1 MMQKPSD
8 PVVIE
13 RRIHAE
19 DCPSAGDG
27 SVESSDP
34 GPTLPARRPDAVSV
48 PLSFEQERIWFVDE
62 LQGATPEYNLPE
74 AMRLRGRLNL
84 DALQRSIN
92 AIVSRHEILRTR
104 FADGEAGPVQVVMPE
119 LRVDLPVEDLSS
131 LDEDGQRKSL
141 STALSREWEQPF
153 DLRHG
158 PLLRARVLKLG
169 PEDHVFLRTFHYMV
183 FDSQSAVLFNRELGV
198 LYEAFDG
205 CRETLL
211 PSLPFQYGDYASW
224 QRESLDSRSLDANL
238 RYWKDQ
244 LAGIPEELEL
254 PMDRARGKR
263 QTSSAHDCRYI
274 LDGQELKAFREFC
287 SVYSITPYV
296 ALVSAFAALLRMYSG
311 TNDIVIGS
319 PLSAR
324 RDPRLKGMMGFF
336 DNPLVM
342 RFQIDPEWTVE
353 RLVSS
358 VRSHTLLAH
367 QHKDVPFQRLVE
379 ELAPRRRPNLSP
391 LFQVEFRVED
401 NPPLSP
407 RFKALAVEP
416 VLNERQRLGLDLGV
430 DVWVHE
436 DFLGLQWTYSADLF
450 DRWRIEQMSRHYA
463 RLLGDMVKN
472 PAGRIREL
480 DLMTSQEKN
489 ELLFQRNRTE
499 KDLRSELTLH
509 SLFEEHVARDPEALA
524 IIHENGT
531 LTYGEL
537 NARANQL
544 AHYLRKMGVGP
555 EVPVGICLE
564 RSFEMV
570 IGVLSILKAGAAYV
584 PIDPYYPADRIALI
598 LDHSNVPLLLSTHSM
613 QNRLPATQA
622 RTIELD
628 LDWEEIAGCPKL
640 NLPCVLCAD
649 NAAYVIYTS
658 GSTGI
663 PKGVVV
669 THRGIASLWQSQ
681 SDSLSISSNSRVLQ
695 FASLSFDASFF
706 ELLMTLGLGA
716 ALVLIREDM
725 RTGSD
730 LQNTLVA
737 NRVTHAVLP
746 PAVLPTLE
754 NPDQVPLE
762 TLLVAGEA
770 CSGRVVADWSS
781 RRRMFNGY
789 GPTETTV
796 MATIAGPLAGS
807 QAPPIGR
814 PICNTRVYVLD
825 DRLQPV
831 ATGVTGELYIA
842 GAGLARGYLGQSVF
856 TAERFVA
863 DPFGDSGARMYRTGD
878 QVRWRPDAALE
889 FMGRS
894 DTQVKLRGHRIEL
907 HEIEAALRQNPQV
920 RDATVIKRDEGSK
933 QQLLGYVIARHE
945 ETSSEMET
953 QEGLDR
959 WKELFETTYTTPS
972 PAAND
977 FNIVG
982 WNSSYTGKPIPP
994 AEMRIWVEE
1003 TVKRLKALSSERVL
1017 EIGCGTGL
1025 LLTRMASSCKSYVG
1039 LDFSPRALAQ
1049 LQLYLNQHDE
1059 MRHVVLREAS
1069 AHELSDILADSF
1081 DLVILNSVTQL
1092 FPNMRYLAG
1101 VLQEATRITR
1111 PGGHVFVG
1119 DVRSLPLLEGFH
1131 TSVQLYRASAA
1142 TPLKMLRDKIW
1153 YSRQSE
1159 RELTIDPAFFLK
1171 LPQVWQKVGRA
1182 ETAWKTGTYDN
1193 ELNSFRYDVT
1203 LYLGDKE
1210 LLDEPQRVLKWDG
1223 SGSWRYE
1230 VRHLISVDPNTPV
1243 VIHGIKNRRT
1253 ARVMRALELMAD
1265 PPSGMVTVAHLR
1277 AACAN
1282 ASYGEDPS
1290 CVVDFALSLGAK
1302 IWFKQLNVDGSF
1314 DLVVNPAWTK
1324 AYPSRMEVP
1333 DRWYERLGNFP
1344 ADHDQSAKL
1353 GQALREALRTT
1364 VPEYMVPEAI
1374 VVMDAW
1380 PVTPNGKLDRSALPL
1395 PESGMEPQGRAPR
1408 KPEEELLCAIFAEVL
1423 GRENITTDANFF
1435 DLGGHSLI
1443 AAQLVSRVRASFDVE
1458 LPIRAIFEAPTVSQL
1473 LLRMQSSTRDRLP
1486 ALRPQHRP
1494 AHLPLSFGQQRLWF
1508 LQQLENQ
1515 NTDYNWPEAVYL
1527 LGDLNT
1533 GALERAVN
1541 RIVERHEILRTHY
1554 DEMEGT
1560 AVQIVEPMLRID
1572 IPLEDLSSVSEM
1584 EQQERVA
1591 CCFRQEWEQ
1600 PFDLSRGPLLRL
1612 KLFRLGPRTHV
1623 LLRTIHHIVWDFWS
1637 ESIFR
1642 REFALLYSA
1651 FHQGLPDP
1659 LSPPPVQYA
1668 DFALWQRGLGEE
1680 SLVPSL
1686 NYWKKQLAN
1695 IPQELELPKDCARG
1709 AHSSNEASVWTTVLP
1724 DTELLALKQM
1734 NRSSGATL
1742 YMTLLAVF
1750 AVLLERYSGQTDIVL
1765 GSPIANRQDPQLEEL
1780 LGFFLNSVVMRIQ
1793 VSRRQSFR
1801 QLVSAV
1807 RTVTLDAYRHFDL
1820 PFERLVEE
1828 LSPQRILNTMP
1839 LFQVVFELRNT
1850 PAHEQYLQNLEVQP
1864 FAGDLLRVRCDLE
1877 LHAGESDGSLEFD
1890 WIYNRQLFD
1899 AWRIEQMA
1907 RHFIGL
1913 LKGLVSRPDDALDQ
1927 ATLLTR
1933 EEQTQLLEIWNN
1945 TTLDWSDKRSVHE
1958 RFAEHAARTPDD
1970 IAVVAGGT
1978 QHTYAQLNERANRLA
1993 HRLQR
1998 FGIGPEARVSICLER
2013 GIDAL
2018 TSILAVLKAGG
2029 AYVPLDP
2036 AYPQQRL
2043 LFMIRDAQSEI
2054 VITQSQFR
2062 DQFANC
2068 EAGIICLEQDWQ
2080 DISRESAA
2088 NPETRCTP
2096 ENLAYIIYTSGSA
2109 GKPKGVLI
2117 THSGLSNV
2125 IAESVR
2131 IFGIKHSSRVAQLAS
2146 LSFDASVL
2154 EIFSAFHAGAGL
2166 YMVDSDT
2173 LMSGPQFSRLLQAN
2187 AISTIAIPP
2196 SLLNLI
2202 PVGEYPALQ
2211 TIVAGGE
2218 VCPDEIAA
2226 RWSRGRKFL
2235 NAYAPTESTI
2245 YSTVFEW
2252 QQHVSKSW
2260 QSPPVGRPIANTQIY
2275 ILDRELYPVPVGVRG
2290 EIYIGGA
2297 GVARGYWQRAGLTA
2311 ERFLPDPFAGQPG
2324 SRLYRSGDM
2333 GCYRPDG
2340 NIEFM
2345 GRADQQVKIRGFR
2358 VELGEIES
2366 VLSGHPAVRDAAIVM
2381 REDISGEKRLVGYV
2395 VPAAGYAINAAELGL
2410 YLGRY
2415 LPDHMLPAAIV
2426 PLKQLPLTVH
2436 GKLDSENLPSPDFR
2450 ADQEYRRPRTPEEE
2464 ILCDMFGN
2472 VLKLNSVGIGD
2483 NFFQLGG
2490 HSLLAARLSSQIR
2503 SVLGAE
2509 LGVRAIFEAPTVER
2523 LAARIRGSRCS
2534 RIPLAPV
2541 PRPKSLPISY
2551 AQQRLWLINRFR
2563 GSSAEYNMPQAFHL
2577 RGELNKEALQKTI
2590 DAIVARHEILRTRFG
2605 EEEGVAVQIIEP
2617 SVRIS
2622 VGLEDLSTLD
2632 EPAQQ
2637 ARLAEAFALEC
2648 EHPFDLPQGPL
2659 LRLKLLKFREK
2670 DHVLLRTFHHIVCDG
2685 WSLGVFERE
2694 FELLYD
2700 AFLNGRENPLQPL
2713 PVQYADFTLWQR
2725 EQLAEETI
2733 ANQLAYWKR
2742 QLSGIPE
2749 ELELPKD
2756 RPRELYQTFA
2766 AGTYRMRFEQKLLED
2781 LKQIAHA
2788 SQATLYMTLLS
2799 AFAVLLER
2807 YTGQPDIVLGSPIA
2821 NRDDIQLED
2830 MIGFFVNSLAIRVRV
2845 KPEGTFREL
2854 LSELRTTTLE
2864 AYQHSDVSFER
2875 VVEEISPRRSLNRTP
2890 IFQVA
2895 FGHYHMPSVARRLGH
2910 LEIQPVVF
2918 DDIKTRFD
2926 LELHVSESAEEV
2938 ELHWVFNRNLFTERR
2953 IQGMARHY
2961 ETLLKSIVARP
2972 DGALYRLPILTE
2984 REQTDVMPQA
2994 SAPGTHL
3001 PAETCVH
3008 QLFEQQ
3014 VERVPES
3021 VALIYEDETL
3031 TYSQLNERA
3040 NRLARY
3046 LKKQGIGPDIPVA
3059 IFVER
3064 CPEMIVAMLA
3074 VLKAGGAY
3082 LPLDPNAP
3090 AERLALMLKD
3100 SEVPLILTKAA
3111 WRNIVPQTQAALF
3124 CLDADWERLEG
3135 ESSANLQ
3142 TLVRPD
3148 NVAYV
3153 IYTSGSTGQ
3162 PKGTEVPHR
3171 SIPGFFWGAAY
3182 ANYDDHSVLLQHS
3195 SVSWDGF
3202 TLELWPALLRGG
3214 RTVLYHDR
3222 LLTAHDLA
3230 AYVERYGVTVLWLTS
3245 SLFSSILETHP
3256 ASLAGIRELLVGG
3269 EALSVPHVRK
3279 ALDILPNVKLV
3290 NGYGPSECTVF
3301 STCYEIPRDLD
3312 QDLISVPI
3320 GRPVGDR
3327 QVYLLD
3333 RWLNPV
3339 PQGCVGEIYISGPG
3353 VARGYLRRP
3362 ALTAE
3367 RFVADPFSHDGGKR
3381 LYRTGDLA
3389 RWSFDGLLEFIGRA
3403 DQQVKIRGFRIELE
3417 EVEAALARHSGVKQA
3432 AAAVSETN
3440 GEKRLTGYWVPKAEN
3455 APDEG
3460 ELHDYLKQILPDYM
3474 VPSALVQMP
3483 ALPLTATGKIN
3494 RNALPAFNIA
3504 TDSHA
3509 PVVAPQDEV
3518 QRAIASV
3525 WRQLLRRE
3533 DIGIF
3538 DNFFDLGGHSLLLV
3552 RLHGALQKLTPEPL
3566 PLLDLF
3572 QYPTIASFA
3581 QHMSTI
3587 GQRQSGDLSKDPN
3600 VSALAQGK
3608 AGRRERFNRRT
3619 AD

>member
-1 MMQKPSD
+1 MQKPSD

-19 DCPSAGDG
+19 DCPSTGDG

-158 PLLRARVLKLG
+158 PLLRARILKLG

-211 PSLPFQYGDYASW
+211 PSLPFQYGDYALW

-254 PMDRARGKR
+254 PMDRARGKQ

-324 RDPRLKGMMGFF
+324 RDPRLEGMMGFF

-391 LFQVEFRVED
+391 LFQVEFWVDD
-401 NPPLSP
+401 NPPLLP
-407 RFKALAVEP
+407 LFKTLRAERIV
-416 VLNERQRLGLDLGV
+416 NERRRLGFDMEI
-430 DVWVHE
+430 DVSVQDDSVE
-436 DFLGLQWTYSADLF
+436 LQWIYSADLF

-472 PAGRIREL
+472 PAGRICEL
-480 DLMTSQEKN
+480 DLMTPQEKN

-499 KDLRSELTLH
+499 KDLGSELTLH

-584 PIDPYYPADRIALI
+584 PIDPHYPADRIALI

-613 QNRLPATQA
+613 QHRLPSTQA

-640 NLPCVLCAD
+640 NLPRVLCAD

-770 CSGRVVADWSS
+770 CSGGVVADWSS
-781 RRRMFNGY
+781 KRRMFNGY

-842 GAGLARGYLGQSVF
+842 GAGLARGYLGQSAL

-907 HEIEAALRQNPQV
+907 HEIEAALRQKPQV
-920 RDATVIKRDEGSK
+920 RDATVIKRDEGSR
-933 QQLLGYVIARHE
+933 QQLLGYVIAQHQ
-945 ETSSEMET
+945 TSSE
-953 QEGLDR
+953 
-959 WKELFETTYTTPS
+959 
-972 PAAND
+972 
-977 FNIVG
+977 
-982 WNSSYTGKPIPP
+982 
-994 AEMRIWVEE
+994 
-1003 TVKRLKALSSERVL
+1003 L
-1017 EIGCGTGL
+1017 EKG
-1025 LLTRMASSCKSYVG
+1025 
-1039 LDFSPRALAQ
+1039 
-1049 LQLYLNQHDE
+1049 
-1059 MRHVVLREAS
+1059 
-1069 AHELSDILADSF
+1069 
-1081 DLVILNSVTQL
+1081 
-1092 FPNMRYLAG
+1092 
-1101 VLQEATRITR
+1101 
-1111 PGGHVFVG
+1111 
-1119 DVRSLPLLEGFH
+1119 
-1131 TSVQLYRASAA
+1131 
-1142 TPLKMLRDKIW
+1142 
-1153 YSRQSE
+1153 QSE
-1159 RELTIDPAFFLK
+1159 
-1171 LPQVWQKVGRA
+1171 
-1182 ETAWKTGTYDN
+1182 
-1193 ELNSFRYDVT
+1193 
-1203 LYLGDKE
+1203 
-1210 LLDEPQRVLKWDG
+1210 
-1223 SGSWRYE
+1223 
-1230 VRHLISVDPNTPV
+1230 
-1243 VIHGIKNRRT
+1243 
-1253 ARVMRALELMAD
+1253 
-1265 PPSGMVTVAHLR
+1265 
-1277 AACAN
+1277 
-1282 ASYGEDPS
+1282 
-1290 CVVDFALSLGAK
+1290 
-1302 IWFKQLNVDGSF
+1302 
-1314 DLVVNPAWTK
+1314 
-1324 AYPSRMEVP
+1324 
-1333 DRWYERLGNFP
+1333 
-1344 ADHDQSAKL
+1344 KL
-1353 GQALREALRTT
+1353 GQALREALRTSL
-1364 VPEYMVPEAI
+1364 PEYMVPESI
-1374 VVMDAW
+1374 IVMDAW
-1380 PVTPNGKLDRSALPL
+1380 PVTLNGKLDRSALPL
-1395 PESGMEPQGRAPR
+1395 PESGMDQQQARAPR
-1408 KPEEELLCAIFAEVL
+1408 KPEEEILCAIFAELL
-1423 GRENITTDANFF
+1423 GRESVTIDANFF

-1473 LLRMQSSTRDRLP
+1473 LLRMQGSTPDLLP
-1486 ALRPQHRP
+1486 PLHAQHRP

-1515 NTDYNWPEAVYL
+1515 NTDYNWLEAVYWRGEL
-1527 LGDLNT
+1527 DT
-1533 GALERAVN
+1533 GALEQAIN

-1554 DEMEGT
+1554 GEMEGT
-1560 AVQIVEPMLRID
+1560 AVQIVEPVLRID
-1572 IPLEDLSSVSEM
+1572 IPLEDLSSLPEM
-1584 EQQERVA
+1584 EQQERVGS
-1591 CCFRQEWEQ
+1591 CFRQEWEQ

-1612 KLFRLGPRTHV
+1612 KLFRLGPRTHL
-1623 LLRTIHHIVWDFWS
+1623 LLRTIHHIVWDSWS
-1637 ESIFR
+1637 ESIFS
-1642 REFALLYSA
+1642 RELALLYSA

-1659 LSPPPVQYA
+1659 LNPLPVQYA

-1686 NYWKKQLAN
+1686 DYWKKQLAN
-1695 IPQELELPKDCARG
+1695 IPQELELPKDRARG

-1724 DTELLALKQM
+1724 GAELLALKQM
-1734 NRSSGATL
+1734 NRSSVATL

-1750 AVLLERYSGQTDIVL
+1750 AVLLKRYSGQTDIVL

-1780 LGFFLNSVVMRIQ
+1780 LGFFLNSVVMRIP
-1793 VSRRQSFR
+1793 VGPRQSFR
-1801 QLVSAV
+1801 QLLSAV

-1828 LSPQRILNTMP
+1828 LSPERTLNTMP
-1839 LFQVVFELRNT
+1839 LFQVVFELQNA
-1850 PAHEQYLQNLEVQP
+1850 PAHEHPVQDLELQP

-1958 RFAEHAARTPDD
+1958 RFADHAARTPDD

-2252 QQHVSKSW
+2252 QQDLSKSW

-2637 ARLAEAFALEC
+2637 ARLAEALALEC

-2659 LRLKLLKFREK
+2659 LRLKLLKFQEK
-2670 DHVLLRTFHHIVCDG
+2670 DHALLRTFHHIVCDG

-2700 AFLNGRENPLQPL
+2700 AFINGRENPLRPL

-2918 DDIKTRFD
+2918 DEIKTRFD

-2994 SAPGTHL
+2994 SAPRTHL

-3046 LKKQGIGPDIPVA
+3046 LKKQGIGPEIPVA

-3124 CLDADWERLEG
+3124 CLDADWERLQG

-3256 ASLAGIRELLVGG
+3256 TSLAGIRELLVGG

-3312 QDLISVPI
+3312 QDLISIPI
-3320 GRPVGDR
+3320 GQPVGDR

-3367 RFVADPFSHDGGKR
+3367 RFVADPFSRGGGKR

-3432 AAAVSETN
+3432 AVAVSETN

-3504 TDSHA
+3504 TDSHT

-3608 AGRRERFNRRT
+3608 AGRRERFNRRA